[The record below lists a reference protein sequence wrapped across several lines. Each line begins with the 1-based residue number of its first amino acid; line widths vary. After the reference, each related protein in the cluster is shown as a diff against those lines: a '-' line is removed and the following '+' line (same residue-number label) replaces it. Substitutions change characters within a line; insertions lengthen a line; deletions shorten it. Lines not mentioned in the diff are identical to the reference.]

1 MFARQVGLN
10 NFLQVVNV
18 AEAPPFR
25 TVFVYEGLQSAVDS
39 EKKRK
44 KKGIRAP
51 IQQPS
56 LGVEPRTNSLQ
67 DRRSPAELQGH
78 ATLPLDFTTVA

>member
-18 AEAPPFR
+18 AEVPPFR

-39 EKKRK
+39 E

>member
-39 EKKRK
+39 EKK

-67 DRRSPAELQGH
+67 DRRFPAELQGH